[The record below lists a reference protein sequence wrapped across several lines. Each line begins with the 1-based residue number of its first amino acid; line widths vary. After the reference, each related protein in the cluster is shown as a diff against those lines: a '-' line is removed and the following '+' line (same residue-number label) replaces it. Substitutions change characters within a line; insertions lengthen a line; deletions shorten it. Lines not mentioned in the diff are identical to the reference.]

1 MLTKRKITRLLA
13 MSQGPLEVL
22 GCLRGMRSSFHSYVR
37 TREKDAMVST
47 SQFQT
52 PYTFGHMHIGGKAQ
66 PKFELALLYTGSD

>member
-1 MLTKRKITRLLA
+1 
-13 MSQGPLEVL
+13 
-22 GCLRGMRSSFHSYVR
+22 LRGMRSSFHSYVR